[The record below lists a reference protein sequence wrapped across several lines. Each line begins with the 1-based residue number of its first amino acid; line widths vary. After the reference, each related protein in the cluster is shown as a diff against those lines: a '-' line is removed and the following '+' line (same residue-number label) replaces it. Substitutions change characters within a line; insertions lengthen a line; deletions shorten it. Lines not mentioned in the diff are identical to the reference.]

1 MSGGRS
7 ALAQSPDAGT
17 AGARLLHAARRF
29 DRDRSA
35 LPHAGALPLS
45 QSRSTTQDLDAVG
58 RAIVVENK
66 WRAQRYGV
74 HGTFVTK
81 DGAVT
86 VADMLDRAIEETAA
100 DAEALGCAAEIRR
113 CRAIVDAGT
122 SADAQ
127 LAVYE
132 AQRSK
137 SNREQALR
145 AVAEWIA
152 GATLR

>member
-1 MSGGRS
+1 VNPRHN
-7 ALAQSPDAGT
+7 QS
-17 AGARLLHAARRF
+17 
-29 DRDRSA
+29 
-35 LPHAGALPLS
+35 
-45 QSRSTTQDLDAVG
+45 LDAVG

-74 HGTFVTK
+74 HGTFVTD

-86 VADMLDRAIEETAA
+86 VAEMLDRTIKETAA

-127 LAVYE
+127 LAVFE
-132 AQRSK
+132 AHKEKES
-137 SNREQALR
+137 REAALH
-145 AVAEWIA
+145 AVTNWIA
-152 GATLR
+152 SATLQ